1 MGAGMYYQYNIFSAS
16 QNDCV
21 HREVGCR
28 HYRLLM
34 WFLLCSRTLV
44 YFVMLM
50 CLASIDPWPSSDALR
65 VSRISLC
72 VYVCLHS
79 LWWKKGLWQKKH
91 EQEILTI
98 KETHNQKK
106 HSEVAWTWKDKN
118 EEGQNS
124 TATHVYEMY
133 KTQFTS
139 VLLLASFSSWGD
151 FTDTI

>member
-1 MGAGMYYQYNIFSAS
+1 MG
-16 QNDCV
+16 C
-21 HREVGCR
+21 HR
-28 HYRLLM
+28 YRLLM

-44 YFVMLM
+44 YFVMLV
-50 CLASIDPWPSSDALR
+50 CLASIDPWPSSDALQVR
-65 VSRISLC
+65 RISLS

-79 LWWKKGLWQKKH
+79 LWWKRGLWQKKY

-98 KETHNQKK
+98 KETRNKERK

-124 TATHVYEMY
+124 KVTNVYDMY

-139 VLLLASFSSWGD
+139 VLLLASFSSWGK
-151 FTDTI
+151 TTGPTIHILSQCENICYTQC